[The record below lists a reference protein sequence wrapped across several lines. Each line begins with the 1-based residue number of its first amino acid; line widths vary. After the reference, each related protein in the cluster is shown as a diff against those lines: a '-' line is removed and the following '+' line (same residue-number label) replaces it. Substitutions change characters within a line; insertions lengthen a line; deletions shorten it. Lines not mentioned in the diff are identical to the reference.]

1 MSIVMVTG
9 VDKSAFF
16 PSMLKSISNA
26 TGFTASYNTGSTFT
40 SPLKS
45 EIDNCASLL
54 SFVRELSNPFKDTE
68 SFLIVFV
75 VTSGSF
81 TTFSALI
88 PNSYSL

>member
-26 TGFTASYNTGSTFT
+26 TGFTASYNTGLIVT
-40 SPLKS
+40 SSVKS
-45 EIDNCASLL
+45 EMDNCASLL
-54 SFVRELSNPFKDTE
+54 SSVNEFSNPLNDTE
-68 SFLIVFV
+68 SLLITDV
-75 VTSGSF
+75 VTSGAF
-81 TTFSALI
+81 TISSALI